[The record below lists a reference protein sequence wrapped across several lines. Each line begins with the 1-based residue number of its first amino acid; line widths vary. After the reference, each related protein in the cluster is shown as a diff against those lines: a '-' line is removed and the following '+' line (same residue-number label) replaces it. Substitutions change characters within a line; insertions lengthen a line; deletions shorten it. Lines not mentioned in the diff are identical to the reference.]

1 MTRNAEN
8 QIPRSAALL
17 TRTACQPQHVGRFV
31 NYCSTASH
39 VNHLGRLGVIRS
51 LEPTDQLV
59 VKVPLFNQ
67 KTEEEKQEERRA
79 KAEQE
84 ARAKYLASPV
94 GKAETAYQAGQMFFQ
109 LTINIS
115 AIEGRSSD
123 WNYSQST
130 LTTRFNA
137 VDTLGQIEEMGW
149 HLEHVGYVFVETG
162 EIARSKVMSSGSVAR
177 TQGYVEG
184 IYLFRRSR

>member
-1 MTRNAEN
+1 
-8 QIPRSAALL
+8 
-17 TRTACQPQHVGRFV
+17 VGRFV

-39 VNHLGRLGVIRS
+39 VNHLGRLGVLRS
-51 LEPTDQLV
+51 LEQTDQLV

-79 KAEQE
+79 KAQQE

-94 GKAETAYQAGQMFFQ
+94 GKAEAAYQAGQRFFQ

-115 AIEGRSSD
+115 EIEGRASD
-123 WNYSQST
+123 WNYAQST
-130 LTTRFNA
+130 QTTRFNA

>member
-1 MTRNAEN
+1 
-8 QIPRSAALL
+8 
-17 TRTACQPQHVGRFV
+17 
-31 NYCSTASH
+31 
-39 VNHLGRLGVIRS
+39 
-51 LEPTDQLV
+51 LV

-67 KTEEEKQEERRA
+67 KTEEEKQVERRA

-94 GKAETAYQAGQMFFQ
+94 GKAEAAYQTGQRFFH
-109 LTINIS
+109 LAINIS
-115 AIEGRSSD
+115 EIEGRSSD

-130 LTTRFNA
+130 QTRRFNA

>member
-1 MTRNAEN
+1 
-8 QIPRSAALL
+8 
-17 TRTACQPQHVGRFV
+17 
-31 NYCSTASH
+31 
-39 VNHLGRLGVIRS
+39 
-51 LEPTDQLV
+51 LV

-84 ARAKYLASPV
+84 ARARYLASPV
-94 GKAETAYQAGQMFFQ
+94 GKAEAAFQAGQMFFQ

-115 AIEGRSSD
+115 EIEGRSSD
-123 WNYSQST
+123 WSYSQST
-130 LTTRFNA
+130 RTRRFNA

-184 IYLFRRSR
+184 IYLFRRSGQLLNTQSGTQQGTAEPGHRQDRSAVARPAGWPL

>member
-1 MTRNAEN
+1 VA
-8 QIPRSAALL
+8 
-17 TRTACQPQHVGRFV
+17 
-31 NYCSTASH
+31 H
-39 VNHLGRLGVIRS
+39 VNRLGYLGVLRS
-51 LEPTDQLV
+51 LEQTDQLV
-59 VKVPLFNQ
+59 VKVPRFNQ
-67 KTEEEKQEERRA
+67 KTEEQKQEELRA

-94 GKAETAYQAGQMFFQ
+94 GKAEAAYEAGQMFFQ

-130 LTTRFNA
+130 RTRRFNA
-137 VDTLGQIEEMGW
+137 VDTLGQIEEMG
-149 HLEHVGYVFVETG
+149 
-162 EIARSKVMSSGSVAR
+162 EIARSKALSSGSVTR

-184 IYLFRRSR
+184 IYLFRRSG